1 MGTSQNLDLNEKL
14 KEKDELIEKMTIGY
28 LKDVQHLRELF
39 VRKDLYPEEDVFDV
53 NFYDYTKT
61 LDPTVNEFLKGKL
74 LELTNSFRMQIQ
86 KYNEI
91 ITEKNR
97 EIEKL
102 KGTIR

>member
-1 MGTSQNLDLNEKL
+1 M
-14 KEKDELIEKMTIGY
+14 
-28 LKDVQHLRELF
+28 
-39 VRKDLYPEEDVFDV
+39 YPEEDVFDV